1 MAKIPPNNI
10 DTWMHRTYN
19 NNVLVKAEHGDYL
32 VSITPEG
39 LYKSYH
45 VVSLLGNEKG
55 YDTVASAAVN
65 CRIHAIAILAIH
77 SDLASYEVFTS
88 EMLKLANDDEYD
100 NG

>member
-1 MAKIPPNNI
+1 MKIPPTNI

-39 LYKSYH
+39 WYKSYH
-45 VVSLLGNEKG
+45 VVSLLGDEGG
-55 YDTVASAAVN
+55 YDKVASAAVN
-65 CRIHAIAILAIH
+65 CRIHAIAMFAIATNLP
-77 SDLASYEVFTS
+77 SFEVFTS
-88 EMLKLANDDEYD
+88 EMLKLANNNECD